1 VYDVI
6 VVGARCAG
14 SPTAMLL
21 ARKGHRV
28 LVLDR
33 ARFPSDTFRN
43 HFVRLPAARALARWG
58 LLNRVFAT
66 NCPPIRKR
74 TMDFGDFPLA
84 GFPPGIDDVPGEL
97 APRRIVLDAILVE
110 AAVEAGAE
118 LREGVV
124 VEDLLWNDGRVVGV
138 RGRDG
143 GQASEERA
151 SVVIGADGQ
160 RSLVAQKVGAEVRQA
175 TPPLTFGY
183 YSYWENTGV
192 DGLEVV
198 FRTEQGRALIAFP
211 TNDGLACIAVQGV
224 THDFPSF
231 QADIEAEYW
240 RAIDLAPYLAER
252 MRAGRRAERFQGTPD
267 LPNVMRAAAGPGWAL
282 VGDAGYH
289 LDPLPAQ
296 GIMDAFRDAENLAEA
311 VDRGLTGAAP
321 MDAALTEYERKRDE
335 VAVPIFE
342 STVQQCALGP
352 FPEDFLE
359 LRAALRASGSQDDI
373 DRLYGVDMETV
384 SRDEFYAPENME
396 RMMAAG
402 RA

>member
-1 VYDVI
+1 MYDVI

-66 NCPPIRKR
+66 NCPPVRKR

-97 APRRIVLDAILVE
+97 APRRYLLDAILVE

-124 VEDLLWNDGRVVGV
+124 VDDLLWDDDRVVGV

-143 GQASEERA
+143 GQRFEERA

-160 RSLVAQKVGAEVRQA
+160 RSLVAQKVGGEVRQA
-175 TPPLTFGY
+175 TPPLTFG
-183 YSYWENTGV
+183 
-192 DGLEVV
+192 
-198 FRTEQGRALIAFP
+198 
-211 TNDGLACIAVQGV
+211 
-224 THDFPSF
+224 
-231 QADIEAEYW
+231 
-240 RAIDLAPYLAER
+240 
-252 MRAGRRAERFQGTPD
+252 
-267 LPNVMRAAAGPGWAL
+267 
-282 VGDAGYH
+282 
-289 LDPLPAQ
+289 
-296 GIMDAFRDAENLAEA
+296 
-311 VDRGLTGAAP
+311 
-321 MDAALTEYERKRDE
+321 
-335 VAVPIFE
+335 
-342 STVQQCALGP
+342 
-352 FPEDFLE
+352 
-359 LRAALRASGSQDDI
+359 
-373 DRLYGVDMETV
+373 
-384 SRDEFYAPENME
+384 
-396 RMMAAG
+396 
-402 RA
+402 